1 MLHKKICNLCW
12 NDKKFHYKETLD
24 VFIWCFFCMFEFIS
38 QSLSKYFADGI
49 KRNPLLILVVVWFT
63 IQLIKVI
70 MDSIKIKKFSYSS
83 VFSAWW
89 FPSFH
94 TWITTSVTTMVLM
107 SEWFN
112 SLLFAV
118 CFAFALLVAYDAMNV
133 RFESGKQAKCIN
145 EIRSSLSAA
154 LLGSLNRE
162 ERLPLKERL
171 WHTPIEVAWG
181 VIISFILTFIMYYYL
196 VLS

>member
-1 MLHKKICNLCW
+1 
-12 NDKKFHYKETLD
+12 
-24 VFIWCFFCMFEFIS
+24 MFEFINQSIS
-38 QSLSKYFADGI
+38 QYFADGI
-49 KRNPLLILVVVWFT
+49 KRNPIFILVVVWFT
-63 IQLIKVI
+63 IQILKVI
-70 MDSIKIKKFSYSS
+70 IDSIKIKEISYTSL
-83 VFSAWW
+83 FAAWW

-94 TWITTSVTTMVLM
+94 SGLATSVTTMVRI

-112 SLLFAV
+112 SVLFAV
-118 CFAFALLVAYDAMNV
+118 CFAFSLLVAYDAMNI

-171 WHTPIEVAWG
+171 WHTPIEVAWWI
-181 VIISFILTFIMYYYL
+181 IISFILTFVLYYYL
-196 VLS
+196 VLQ

>member
-1 MLHKKICNLCW
+1 MLKRQNISLQK
-12 NDKKFHYKETLD
+12 TLD
-24 VFIWCFFCMFEFIS
+24 IYLMFFVMFNFINQSVS
-38 QSLSKYFADGI
+38 QYFSNGI
-49 KRNPLLILVVVWFT
+49 VRNPLFILITVGFS
-63 IQLIKVI
+63 IQILKVI
-70 MDSIKIKKFSYSS
+70 IDSIKIKAISYTSI
-83 VFSAWW
+83 FAAWW

-94 TWITTSVTTMVLM
+94 TWLTTSITTMVWL

-118 CFAFALLVAYDAMNV
+118 CFAFSLLVAYDAMNI

-154 LLGSLNRE
+154 LLWSLNRE

-171 WHTPIEVAWG
+171 WHTPIEVAGWM
-181 VIISFILTFIMYYYL
+181 IISFVLTFVLYYYL
-196 VLS
+196 ILK

>member
-1 MLHKKICNLCW
+1 
-12 NDKKFHYKETLD
+12 
-24 VFIWCFFCMFEFIS
+24 MFEFIS
-38 QSLSKYFADGI
+38 QSFSQYFADGI
-49 KRNPLLILVVVWFT
+49 KRNPIFILIVVWFT
-63 IQLIKVI
+63 IQILKVI
-70 MDSIKIKKFSYSS
+70 IDSIKIKEISYTSL
-83 VFSAWW
+83 FAAWW

-94 TWITTSVTTMVLM
+94 SGLATSVTTMVRL

-112 SLLFAV
+112 SVLFAV
-118 CFAFALLVAYDAMNV
+118 CFAFSLLVAYDAMNI

-171 WHTPIEVAWG
+171 WHTPIEVAWWI
-181 VIISFILTFIMYYYL
+181 IISFILTFVLYYYL
-196 VLS
+196 VLQ

>member
-1 MLHKKICNLCW
+1 
-12 NDKKFHYKETLD
+12 
-24 VFIWCFFCMFEFIS
+24 MFEFINQSIS
-38 QSLSKYFADGI
+38 QYFADGI
-49 KRNPLLILVVVWFT
+49 KRNPIFILVVVWFT
-63 IQLIKVI
+63 IQILKVI
-70 MDSIKIKKFSYSS
+70 IDSIKIKEISYTSL
-83 VFSAWW
+83 FAAWW

-94 TWITTSVTTMVLM
+94 SGLATSVTTMVRI

-112 SLLFAV
+112 SVLFAV
-118 CFAFALLVAYDAMNV
+118 CFAFSLLVAYDAMNI

-171 WHTPIEVAWG
+171 WHTPIEVAWWI
-181 VIISFILTFIMYYYL
+181 IISFILTFVLYYYL
-196 VLS
+196 VFQ